1 MEKNMDT
8 NFDFNKTGK
17 FDFGKVGKR
26 MPYSTPEGFF
36 KEMEANILEQVKND
50 KTQPVR
56 VQPKKRPLMKVIWT
70 AAIAVAASVA
80 VLLVLNID
88 FAAPHS
94 SLPSQAD
101 NEMQAVDQ
109 AFAQLSSADQAY
121 LLSVYQEDVFLDE

>member
-1 MEKNMDT
+1 MDT
-8 NFDFNKTGK
+8 KFNFNNTEK

-26 MPYSTPEGFF
+26 MPYSTPDDFF
-36 KEMEANILEQVKND
+36 KDMEANILEQVKDD
-50 KTQPVR
+50 KPKPVR
-56 VQPKKRPLMKVIWT
+56 IQPKKRPLMKVIW
-70 AAIAVAASVA
+70 AAAMAVAASVA
-80 VLLVLNID
+80 VLLILHID

>member
-1 MEKNMDT
+1 MERNMDT

-17 FDFGKVGKR
+17 FNFNQVGKR

-36 KEMEANILEQVKND
+36 KEMEANILEQVKDD
-50 KTQPVR
+50 KQVPVR
-56 VQPKKRPLMKVIWT
+56 RQPKKRPLMKVIWA

-88 FAAPHS
+88 FSAS
-94 SLPSQAD
+94 SSQPSQV
-101 NEMQAVDQ
+101 NNGIQEVDQ

-121 LLSVYQEDVFLDE
+121 LLSVYQEDVFLNN

>member
-17 FDFGKVGKR
+17 FNFNQVGKR

-36 KEMEANILEQVKND
+36 KEMEANILEQVKDD
-50 KTQPVR
+50 KQVPVR
-56 VQPKKRPLMKVIWT
+56 RQPKKRPLMKVIW
-70 AAIAVAASVA
+70 AAAMAVAASVA

-88 FAAPHS
+88 FMAPHS

-101 NEMQAVDQ
+101 NELQAVDQ

-121 LLSVYQEDVFLDE
+121 LLNVYQEDVFLDE